1 MNHYPHHIGDFNTA
15 TRHLS
20 RLERDVYRD
29 MRDMYF
35 DTEAGLDGSNF
46 DLLAR
51 RLCCRSTEEV
61 AALQF
66 VLGEFFVLQE
76 DGRYQNEECEQIIA
90 QFQAQQTGRG
100 QVKANENERQK
111 RSRARRAAIFAA
123 LRSIGVVPPAKIK
136 SDALMALCREHRV
149 TVTDVDVLIDGV
161 QFDVGVALQK
171 PAGHGNV
178 TVTDT
183 ACHGHVTGNQNQN
196 HNHINTPQPPAGG
209 LRDGLADALE
219 LQGHFPSHRRTRTA
233 EVAALMAELV
243 DSGAVTVVQLQ
254 AAAAK
259 QSAELCRDGGK
270 ASPSALRW
278 LRESR
283 WLDSSVGQGQPA
295 SVAGGAG
302 GVPADWSAT
311 RSGVIAMGERLGL
324 GPWDQSQDRIFAAY
338 EARVQRRL
346 TECEQGMHSPAGEVA

>member
-161 QFDVGVALQK
+161 QFDVGAAAQK
-171 PAGHGNV
+171 PAGHGDV

-183 ACHGHVTGNQNQN
+183 PCHGGVTGNQNQN
-196 HNHINTPQPPAGG
+196 QNQITPQPPAGG
-209 LRDGLADALE
+209 LRDALADALE

-233 EVAALMAELV
+233 EVGAMMAELV
-243 DSGAVTVVQLQ
+243 DNGAVTMVQLK

-270 ASPSALRW
+270 ACPSTLRW

-324 GPWDQSQDRIFAAY
+324 GPWDQSQDRIFATY
-338 EARVQRRL
+338 EARVQQRL
-346 TECEQGMHSPAGEVA
+346 TECEQGVRSPAEAEAA

>member
-51 RLCCRSTEEV
+51 RLCCRTTEEV

-161 QFDVGVALQK
+161 QFDVGAAAQK

-183 ACHGHVTGNQNQN
+183 PCHGDVTGNQNQN
-196 HNHINTPQPPAGG
+196 QNQITPQPPAGG
-209 LRDGLADALE
+209 LRDALADALE

-233 EVAALMAELV
+233 EVGAMMAELV
-243 DSGAVTVVQLQ
+243 DNGAVTMVQLK

-270 ASPSALRW
+270 ACPSTLRW

-324 GPWDQSQDRIFAAY
+324 GPWDQSQDRIFATY

-346 TECEQGMHSPAGEVA
+346 TECEQGMHSPAGEAA

>member
-35 DTEAGLDGSNF
+35 DTEAALDGSNF

-51 RLCCRSTEEV
+51 RLCCRTPEEV

-66 VLGEFFVLQE
+66 VLSEFFVLQE
-76 DGRYQNEECEQIIA
+76 DGRYQNEECEQVIA
-90 QFQAQQTGRG
+90 QFHAQQSDRSTVREN
-100 QVKANENERQK
+100 VNERK
-111 RSRARRAAIFAA
+111 RRSRERRAAIFSA
-123 LRSIGVVPPAKIK
+123 LRSIGVVPDGRIESA
-136 SDALMALCREHRV
+136 ALMALCREHRI

-161 QFDVGVALQK
+161 QFDVGAAEAK
-171 PAGHGNV
+171 PV
-178 TVTDT
+178 R
-183 ACHGHVTGNQNQN
+183 HGHVTVTHPPCHAAVTANQNQN
-196 HNHINTPQPPAGG
+196 HNQINTPQPPAGG

-295 SVAGGAG
+295 SIAGGG
-302 GVPADWSAT
+302 GVPVDWSTT
-311 RSGVIAMGERLGL
+311 RSGVIAMGVRLGL
-324 GPWDQSQDRIFAAY
+324 GGWDESRDRIFATY
-338 EARVQRRL
+338 EARVQQRL
-346 TECEQGMHSPAGEVA
+346 TECEQGVRSPAEAEAA

>member
-35 DTEAGLDGSNF
+35 DTEAALDGSSF

-51 RLCCRSTEEV
+51 RLCCRTPEEV

-66 VLGEFFVLQE
+66 VLSEFFVLQE

-90 QFQAQQTGRG
+90 QFHAQQSDRG

-111 RSRARRAAIFAA
+111 RSRARRTAIFAA

-136 SDALMALCREHRV
+136 SGPLMALCREHRV

-161 QFDVGVALQK
+161 QFDVGAAEAK
-171 PAGHGNV
+171 PV
-178 TVTDT
+178 R
-183 ACHGHVTGNQNQN
+183 HGHVTVTHPPCHAAVTANQNQN
-196 HNHINTPQPPAGG
+196 HNQINTPQPPAGG
-209 LRDGLADALE
+209 PRDGLADALE

-295 SVAGGAG
+295 SIAGGG

-311 RSGVIAMGERLGL
+311 RSGVIAMGMRLGL
-324 GPWDQSQDRIFAAY
+324 GGWDESRDRIFATY
-338 EARVQRRL
+338 EARVQQRL
-346 TECEQGMHSPAGEVA
+346 TECEQGVRSLAEAEAA

>member
-35 DTEAGLDGSNF
+35 DTEAALDGSNF

-51 RLCCRSTEEV
+51 RLCCRTPEEV

-66 VLGEFFVLQE
+66 VLSEFFVQQE
-76 DGRYQNEECEQIIA
+76 DGRYQNEECELVIA
-90 QFQAQQTGRG
+90 QFHAQQSERNTVREN
-100 QVKANENERQK
+100 VNERK
-111 RSRARRAAIFAA
+111 RRSRERRTAIFAA
-123 LRSIGVVPPAKIK
+123 LRSIGVVPNGRIEA
-136 SDALMALCREHRV
+136 DALMALCREHRI

-161 QFDVGVALQK
+161 QFDVGAAESK
-171 PAGHGNV
+171 PV
-178 TVTDT
+178 R
-183 ACHGHVTGNQNQN
+183 HGHVTVTHTPCHAAVTANQNQN
-196 HNHINTPQPPAGG
+196 HNQINTPQPPAGG
-209 LRDGLADALE
+209 PRDGLADALE

-295 SVAGGAG
+295 SIAGGSG

-311 RSGVIAMGERLGL
+311 RSGVVAMGVRLGL
-324 GPWDQSQDRIFAAY
+324 GEWDESRDRIFATY
-338 EARVQRRL
+338 EARVQQRL
-346 TECEQGMHSPAGEVA
+346 AECERGERSPAGEAA

>member
-35 DTEAGLDGSNF
+35 DTEAALDGANF
-46 DLLAR
+46 DLMAR
-51 RLCCRSTEEV
+51 RLCCRSPEEI

-66 VLGEFFVLQE
+66 VLAEFFVQLE
-76 DGRYQNEECEQIIA
+76 DGRYQNDECELVIA
-90 QFQAQQTGRG
+90 QFHAQQSDRG
-100 QVKANENERQK
+100 TVKSNEKERQR
-111 RSRARRAAIFAA
+111 RSRARRTAIFAA

-136 SDALMALCREHRV
+136 SDALMALCRQHSV

-161 QFDVGVALQK
+161 QYDVGAASQK
-171 PAGHGNV
+171 PARHGDV

-183 ACHGHVTGNQNQN
+183 ACHADGTGNQNQN
-196 HNHINTPQPPAGG
+196 QNHITPQPPAGG
-209 LRDGLADALE
+209 LRDGLADALK
-219 LQGHFPSHRRTRTA
+219 LQESFPSHRRTRTA
-233 EVAALMAELV
+233 EVAAMMAELV
-243 DSGAVTVVQLQ
+243 DSGAVTLVQLQ

-270 ASPSALRW
+270 ACPSTLRW

-295 SVAGGAG
+295 SIAGGG
-302 GVPADWSAT
+302 GAVPADWSAT
-311 RSGVIAMGERLGL
+311 RSSVIAMGVRLGL
-324 GPWDQSQDRIFAAY
+324 GEWDQSRDRLFSTY
-338 EARVQRRL
+338 EDRVRARL
-346 TECEQGMHSPAGEVA
+346 TECEQGAHSPAGEAA

>member
-51 RLCCRSTEEV
+51 RLCCRTTEEV

-136 SDALMALCREHRV
+136 SDALMALCREHCV

-161 QFDVGVALQK
+161 QFDVGAAVQK
-171 PAGHGNV
+171 PAGHANV

-183 ACHGHVTGNQNQN
+183 PCHGDVTGNQNQN
-196 HNHINTPQPPAGG
+196 QNQITPQPPTGG

-219 LQGHFPSHRRTRTA
+219 LQGHFPSHRRFRTA

-243 DSGAVTVVQLQ
+243 DAGAVTMVQLK

-270 ASPSALRW
+270 ACPSTLRW

-324 GPWDQSQDRIFAAY
+324 GPWDQSQDRIFATY

-346 TECEQGMHSPAGEVA
+346 TECEQGMHSPAREAA